1 MAELLN
7 KVITT
12 KVSEEVYYELEK
24 VAKLSKRKAADI
36 LRLSLIYVLNSNDA
50 KRKLKI
56 D

>member
-1 MAELLN
+1 MAGQLN

-12 KVSEEVYYELEK
+12 KVSEEVFYELEK
-24 VAKLSKRKAADI
+24 VAKLSKRKPADI
-36 LRLSLIYVLNSNDA
+36 IRLALIYVLETDEV